1 VTSTLRR
8 ATPSPGYSSRDVR
21 DVRDVRDLRDLRVV
35 SPAPRDVWREL
46 VTTDPGALP
55 TQTPEWT
62 DWACRSRG
70 WTDASRLYEFGDG
83 RRLLLPLLARG
94 TAGARWR
101 EESMPGGL
109 GYGGPLVA
117 GSAGVTVEEARAV
130 LADLARRPVLRTSVV
145 AGPAA
150 SDVWVAAAPPSAVT
164 VPYLA
169 HVLDLGEGWDAVWS
183 TRFRPR
189 MRRDVRKAAKAGL
202 DVRSGP
208 DSGVVEVFAELNRRS
223 VERWA
228 RQRGQPL
235 WLAREVDR
243 RRDRVGQLA
252 WALATLG
259 PTVQSWTARLD
270 GQPVAANVVL
280 RSGRQAY
287 GWLSAMDRELAQRTQ
302 AGALLLSLAI
312 EDSCA
317 AGARW
322 FHLGES
328 DPGSGVAAFKER
340 VGGVPVP
347 WAAVH
352 LERLP
357 VTATAGRLRSVAARG
372 SRPGRPRQQEG
383 RR

>member
-1 VTSTLRR
+1 MTSTLRR
-8 ATPSPGYSSRDVR
+8 PTPPAPQPVR
-21 DVRDVRDLRDLRVV
+21 DVRGLRVV

-46 VTTDPGALP
+46 VATDPGVLT

-70 WTDASRLYEFGDG
+70 WADASRLYDFRNG
-83 RRLLLPLLARG
+83 RRLLLPMLARG
-94 TAGARWR
+94 PVGARWC

-117 GSAGVTVEEARAV
+117 GGGGATVAEARAV
-130 LADLARRPVLRTSVV
+130 LADLARRPALRTSVV

-150 SDVWVAAAPPSAVT
+150 ADAWAAAAPPGAVV

-169 HVLDLGEGWDAVWS
+169 HVLDLEGGWDTVWS

-189 MRRDVRKAAKAGL
+189 MRRDVRKAGQAGL
-202 DVRSGP
+202 DVRSGL
-208 DSGVVEVFAELNRRS
+208 DSGIVEVFAELNRRS

-235 WLAREVDR
+235 WLARQVER

-259 PTVQSWTARLD
+259 PAVRSWTARLD
-270 GQPVAANVVL
+270 GEPVAANVVL
-280 RSGRQAY
+280 LSGRQAY
-287 GWLSAMDRELAQRTQ
+287 GWLSVMDRELAQRTQ

-312 EDSCA
+312 EDACA
-317 AGARW
+317 AGARR

-347 WAAVH
+347 WSAVH

-357 VTATAGRLRSVAARG
+357 VTATVGRLRSVA
-372 SRPGRPRQQEG
+372 GRLSVRSQEG
-383 RR
+383 GGR

>member
-1 VTSTLRR
+1 MTLTLRR
-8 ATPSPGYSSRDVR
+8 PTPSTRRPVR
-21 DVRDVRDLRDLRVV
+21 DVEVV

-94 TAGARWR
+94 ALGARWS
-101 EESMPGGL
+101 EESMPSGL

-117 GSAGVTVEEARAV
+117 GGGGATVAEARAV
-130 LADLARRPVLRTSVV
+130 LADLARRPVLCTSVV

-150 SDVWVAAAPPSAVT
+150 ADAWVAAALPGAVT

-169 HVLDLGEGWDAVWS
+169 HVLDLDGGWDTVWS

-208 DSGVVEVFAELNRRS
+208 DSGVVEVFAELHRRS

-235 WLAREVDR
+235 WLARQVDR
-243 RRDRVGQLA
+243 RRDRVGQLV

-259 PTVQSWTARLD
+259 PMMRSWTARLD
-270 GQPVAANVVL
+270 GEPVAANVVL
-280 RSGRQAY
+280 RSGRQSY
-287 GWLSAMDRELAQRTQ
+287 GWLSVMDRELAQRTQ

-312 EDSCA
+312 EDACA

-322 FHLGES
+322 FQLGES

-357 VTATAGRLRSVAARG
+357 VTATAGRLRSVATRV
-372 SRPGRPRQQEG
+372 SRPARPRGEEE

>member
-1 VTSTLRR
+1 M
-8 ATPSPGYSSRDVR
+8 SSKVHRPAPTRQPVR
-21 DVRDVRDLRDLRVV
+21 EVREVRVVRVV
-35 SPAPRDVWREL
+35 SPAPRDTWREL
-46 VTTDPGALP
+46 VTADPDVLP

-62 DWACRSRG
+62 DWACRLRG
-70 WTDASRLYEFGDG
+70 WTDASRLYEFEDG

-94 TAGARWR
+94 AGGARWC
-101 EESMPGGL
+101 EESMPGGS

-117 GSAGVTVEEARAV
+117 GGGGATVAEARAV
-130 LADLARRPVLRTSVV
+130 LADLARRPVLRTSIL
-145 AGPAA
+145 AGPSAA
-150 SDVWVAAAPPSAVT
+150 DAWVAAAPPGAVT

-169 HVLDLGEGWDAVWS
+169 HVLDLDGGWDTVWS

-202 DVRSGP
+202 DVRSGH

-235 WLAREVDR
+235 WLARQVDR
-243 RRDRVGQLA
+243 RRDRVRQLV

-259 PTVQSWTARLD
+259 PTVRCWTARLD
-270 GQPVAANVVL
+270 GEPVAANVVL
-280 RSGRQAY
+280 RSGSQAY
-287 GWLSAMDRELAQRTQ
+287 GWLSVMDRDLAQQTQ
-302 AGALLLSLAI
+302 AGALLLSMAI
-312 EDSCA
+312 EDACA

-322 FHLGES
+322 FQLGES

-357 VTATAGRLRSVAARG
+357 VTAATARLRSVAGRLP
-372 SRPGRPRQQEG
+372 RPALFQEEG